1 MIDKIMDKVKA
12 HHVWRF
18 IFALVLVE
26 IIGALYLFMY
36 LLSIVAK

>member
-1 MIDKIMDKVKA
+1 MINKWLVKVKT